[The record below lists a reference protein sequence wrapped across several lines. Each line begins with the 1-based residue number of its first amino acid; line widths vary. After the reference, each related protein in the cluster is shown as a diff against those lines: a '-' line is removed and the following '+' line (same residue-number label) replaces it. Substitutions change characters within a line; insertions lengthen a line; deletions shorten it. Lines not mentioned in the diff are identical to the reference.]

1 MKKRTLPLIIVLV
14 IVISLFNGYEVKAGK
29 AVDDT
34 LTYKVEQVTDLS
46 EVNSN
51 NLYKYILVTDFDGG
65 QKIALASSLSSSGYY
80 YMSSENYVEAEI
92 TGNTLTVQVDSP
104 NILWQ
109 FTKSMKSVLEDG
121 DNPVIAS
128 VEEVYPG
135 RTHLKLSSGGSGGAT
150 GIRYSGNGNGFH
162 FEEVDDDYFILSENN
177 CETSNRYLGF
187 NRHFCKAKEDGA
199 ARIQIYRVIEEYNYS
214 SSKFLTSEETAAL
227 DEVKI
232 NKTVS
237 PYEDYDDTAIAEVK
251 LSTNGIEYDKTC
263 DIVLMLDDSTS
274 VYTAISSDS
283 DKTRA
288 QVIREDA
295 YIFAERILE
304 INPENRINVIKFGKE
319 ITNEDASDYYGFTN
333 DIDEIEEMIGGDK
346 AAVTYG
352 TDYSLAFKKANEMM
366 EHYSDPKHGKL
377 VIFLSD
383 GMPTIYNGI
392 SATTFMNSGDSEGY
406 ATNWVDYVTNTPL
419 QEAELMK
426 ATGTTIYTIGSIED
440 DVSMNNSDSFIIPAG
455 TTKTVLSN
463 ISNGRTNFYDFDKID
478 TQLDD
483 IFEIIAKDFNYYP
496 TNAVVEDYLS
506 TDINLLTKDVQT
518 YIPEIV
524 FKRDDVEIERI
535 TFNSDGTEAYTSLNP
550 GTNILDGN
558 QFEGMYV
565 SFDGNKIKW
574 NIGDLYKYEYT
585 LEFPIYLNKTVN
597 TYGDGNSRPTG
608 EYSVSDSTI
617 LTFIDMTGEEK
628 IKEFES
634 ATLSWK
640 NPTDESSI
648 TDEQPENPV
657 IETATNVKTGDNVV
671 LVVGA
676 LMLTIL
682 AINIYKKKLS
692 KFGRKNKTVIF

>member
-1 MKKRTLPLIIVLV
+1 MKKRTLSLIIVLV
-14 IVISLFNGYEVKAGK
+14 MIIALFSGYEVKADK
-29 AVDDT
+29 NDDDT
-34 LTYKVEQVTDLS
+34 LTYKVEQVTEAS
-46 EVNSN
+46 EINSD
-51 NLYKYILVTDFDGG
+51 NLYKYILITDYEGG
-65 QKIALASSLSSSGYY
+65 AKLALASSLSPSGYY
-80 YMSSENYVEAEI
+80 YMSSENYVEVEI
-92 TGNTLTVQVDSP
+92 TGNTLTVPADSQ

-177 CETSNRYLGF
+177 CETSNCYLGF
-187 NRHFCKAKEDGA
+187 NNHFCKAKEDSA
-199 ARIQIYRVIEEYNYS
+199 ARIKIYRVIEEYNYS

-232 NKTVS
+232 KKTVS

-263 DIVLMLDDSTS
+263 DIVLILDDSTS
-274 VYTAISSDS
+274 VYTAISADS

-288 QVIREDA
+288 QIIRDDA
-295 YIFAERILE
+295 YLFAEKILE

-319 ITNEDASDYYGFTN
+319 ITNEDAADNYGFTN
-333 DIDEIEEMIGGDK
+333 DIDGIEEMIGGDK

-366 EHYSDPKHGKL
+366 EHYSDPKHGKV

-440 DVSMNNSDSFIIPAG
+440 DVSMNHSDSFIIPAG
-455 TTKTVLSN
+455 TTKTVLSS
-463 ISNGRTNFYDFDKID
+463 IANGRTNFYDFDKID

-496 TNAVVEDYLS
+496 TNAVVEDHLS

-608 EYSVSDSTI
+608 KYSVSDYTI
-617 LTFIDMTGEEK
+617 LTFTDMTGEEK
-628 IKEFES
+628 TKEFET

-640 NPTDESSI
+640 NPTEESSI

-657 IETATNVKTGDNVV
+657 IETATNVKTGDNIV

>member
-1 MKKRTLPLIIVLV
+1 MNKRVLSLIIILV
-14 IVISLFNGYEVKAGK
+14 IVISLFNGYEVKAYETMN
-29 AVDDT
+29 DN
-34 LTYKVEQVTDLS
+34 LTYKVEQVTEAS
-46 EVNSN
+46 AINSD
-51 NLYKYILVTDFDGG
+51 NLYKYILITDFEDGA
-65 QKIALASSLSSSGYY
+65 KLALASSLSSSGYY
-80 YMSSENYVEAEI
+80 FMSSENYVEVEI
-92 TGNTLTVQVDSP
+92 TGNTLTVPGDSP

-109 FTKSMKSVLEDG
+109 FTKSMNSVLEDG

-128 VEEVYPG
+128 VEKVYPG
-135 RTHLKLSSGGSGGAT
+135 RTQLKLSSGGSGGST

-177 CETSNRYLGF
+177 CETSNCYLGF
-187 NRHFCKAKEDGA
+187 DRHFCKAKEDGA

-214 SSKFLTSEETAAL
+214 SSKLLTSEETSAL

-232 NKTVS
+232 KKTVS
-237 PYEDYDDTAIAEVK
+237 PYEDYDNTAIAEVK

-263 DIVLMLDDSTS
+263 DIVLILDDSTS

-346 AAVTYG
+346 ADVTYG

-366 EHYSDPKHGKL
+366 EYYSDSKHGKL

-463 ISNGRTNFYDFDKID
+463 LANGRTNFYDFDKID

-496 TNAVVEDYLS
+496 TNAVVEDHLT

-608 EYSVSDSTI
+608 EYSVSDSAI
-617 LTFIDMTGEEK
+617 LTFTDVTGEEK
-628 IKEFES
+628 NKEFEP

-648 TDEQPENPV
+648 TDEQPESPT
-657 IETATNVKTGDNVV
+657 IETATNVKTGDNIV

>member
-1 MKKRTLPLIIVLV
+1 MKKRTLSLIIVLV
-14 IVISLFNGYEVKAGK
+14 MIIALFSGYEVKADK
-29 AVDDT
+29 NDDDT
-34 LTYKVEQVTDLS
+34 LTYKVEQVTEAS
-46 EVNSN
+46 EINSD
-51 NLYKYILVTDFDGG
+51 NLYKYILITDYEGG
-65 QKIALASSLSSSGYY
+65 AKLALASSLSPSGYY
-80 YMSSENYVEAEI
+80 YMSSENYVEVEI
-92 TGNTLTVQVDSP
+92 TGNTLTVPADSQ

-177 CETSNRYLGF
+177 CETSNCYLGF
-187 NRHFCKAKEDGA
+187 NDYFCKATEDSA

-227 DEVKI
+227 DEVNIK
-232 NKTVS
+232 KTVS

-263 DIVLMLDDSTS
+263 DIVLILDDSTS
-274 VYTAISSDS
+274 VYTAISADS

-288 QVIREDA
+288 QIIRDDA
-295 YIFAERILE
+295 YLFAEKILE

-319 ITNEDASDYYGFTN
+319 ITNEDAADYYGFTN
-333 DIDEIEEMIGGDK
+333 DIDGIEEMIGGDK

-366 EHYSDPKHGKL
+366 EHYSDPKHGKV

-463 ISNGRTNFYDFDKID
+463 IANGRTNFYDFDKID

-496 TNAVVEDYLS
+496 TNAVVEDHLS

-608 EYSVSDSTI
+608 EYSVSDYTI
-617 LTFIDMTGEEK
+617 LTFTDMTGEEK
-628 IKEFES
+628 TKEFES

-648 TDEQPENPV
+648 AEEQPENPV
-657 IETATNVKTGDNVV
+657 IETATNVKTGDNIV